1 MKYAVSYRGNDYLH
15 LTDDVYDLPTAIFLY
30 QKMWEYD
37 SVLRRIVYP
46 SIFAESD
53 TAVIESYDER
63 IDDFVSVRVATDEC
77 FMDWD
82 RYPPEGIW
90 SKKFA
95 EPRGIYKLPPDDAL
109 MSDDDRRVW
118 IKKRLE
124 ELKIEY

>member
-1 MKYAVSYRGNDYLH
+1 MKYAVSFPGNDYLH
-15 LTDDVYDLPTAIFLY
+15 LSDELYDLPEAIFHY
-30 QKMWEYD
+30 QKAWEYD

-46 SIFAESD
+46 SIFVESD
-53 TAVIESYDER
+53 TAVIESYVER

-82 RYPPEGIW
+82 RYPAEGIF
-90 SKKFA
+90 SKKLA
-95 EPRGIYKLPPDDAL
+95 EPRGIYKLPPDDTL
-109 MSDDDRRVW
+109 MFDDERRAW

>member
-1 MKYAVSYRGNDYLH
+1 MKYAVSYPGNDYLH
-15 LTDDVYDLPTAIFLY
+15 LSDDLYYLPEAIFHYQKSWVYDF
-30 QKMWEYD
+30 
-37 SVLRRIVYP
+37 VLRRIVYP

-63 IDDFVSVRVATDEC
+63 IDDFVSIRVATDEC

-82 RYPPEGIW
+82 RYPAEGIF
-90 SKKFA
+90 STKLA
-95 EPRGIYKLPPDDAL
+95 EPRGIYKLPENDTL
-109 MSDDDRRVW
+109 MSDDERRAW